1 MRAHRGKR
9 ARASVWLALAVAFGA
24 GRLHANDLVQAS
36 LLAEPAAITPGVPFT
51 AAIRLRVPP
60 DWHLSWRNPGDAGLP
75 PAIAWQ
81 LPAQISAGPLQWP
94 APHAITTGPVTIYA
108 LEDEVWLLSELVP
121 ARGLPT
127 DSATVLLAANV
138 EWLVCKDLCVPE
150 KARVTLSLPLAE
162 NPAPGLGPEVAQFA
176 AARARLPRTLGFSAQ
191 LGKQDLVG
199 GTAELSIATAGLELA
214 GRDGSTAQFFP
225 YATNAINP
233 GAAQLMHPR
242 GRGFSLTLARPEHA
256 SAELT
261 ELSGVLVLQ
270 GREARDQVVAEIS
283 TGTPETTRLSSL
295 PLWLAL
301 ICAFAGGLILNLMPC
316 VLPVLGFKVLSLIRD
331 AGAGQRRARIGG
343 LAYSAGVVASFWV
356 LASVLL
362 AMRASGSALGWGF
375 QMQSPAVVSL
385 LALLFFVCAFAFLGF
400 FEIGLALQTQA
411 GAIRFSSSALGAFG
425 SGVLATA
432 VATPCTAPFMTVA
445 LGAALVS
452 PPLESFLIF
461 TALGVGMAWP
471 YALLS
476 LWPALLRRIPKPGP
490 WMARLQQGLAF
501 PLFATVLW
509 LLSVLSAEAGPRRV
523 TATLTAMLV
532 VGLSLFIWRA
542 FGGPA
547 APGIQRLS
555 AGLAALVLAL
565 AGALAAASPT
575 TFVGAQAQDSLAPS
589 QTGNLLVAHHDA
601 ANAPDADAEVA
612 WQDWS
617 PEKFAQLRAEKRWVF
632 VDFTAAWCLTCQVN
646 ERLIFSSRAVRER
659 FASLGVVPL
668 RADWTRADPAITRAL
683 ESFGRSGVPLNVIA
697 GPNDRAPVVLPAV
710 LTPGMV
716 LDALSFV
723 SAEH

>member
-9 ARASVWLALAVAFGA
+9 ASLWIALAVALGA

-51 AAIRLRVPP
+51 AAVRLRVPP

-81 LPAQISAGPLQWP
+81 LPAQISAGPVQWP

-108 LEDEVWLLSELVP
+108 LEGEVWLLSELVP
-121 ARGLPT
+121 ARGLPA
-127 DSATVLLAANV
+127 DSATVMLAANV
-138 EWLVCKDLCVPE
+138 EWLVCKDLCIPE
-150 KARVTLSLPLAE
+150 KARVQLSLPLSE

-214 GRDGSTAQFFP
+214 RLDGSTAQFFP
-225 YATNAINP
+225 YATDAINP
-233 GAAQLMHPR
+233 GAAQLLHPR
-242 GRGFSLTLARPEHA
+242 WGGFSLTLARPEHA

-283 TGTPETTRLSSL
+283 TGTPEATRLSSL

-356 LASVLL
+356 LAGVLL

-411 GAIRFSSSALGAFG
+411 GAVRFSSSALGAFG

-490 WMARLQQGLAF
+490 WMVRLQQGLAF

-532 VGLSLFIWRA
+532 VGLALFIWRA

-565 AGALAAASPT
+565 AGAIAAASPT
-575 TFVGAQAQDSLAPS
+575 TFVGAQANDAPP

-659 FASLGVVPL
+659 FTSLGVVPL

-697 GPNDRAPVVLPAV
+697 GPNGRAPVVLPAV

>member
-1 MRAHRGKR
+1 MRAHRGN
-9 ARASVWLALAVAFGA
+9 RASLWVALTVALGA

-36 LLAEPAAITPGVPFT
+36 LLAEPAAVTPGVPFT
-51 AAIRLRVPP
+51 AAVRLRVPP
-60 DWHLSWRNPGDAGLP
+60 DWHVSWRNPGDAGLP

-94 APHAITTGPVTIYA
+94 APHAITTGPVTVYA
-108 LEDEVWLLSELVP
+108 LEGEVWLLSELVP

-127 DSATVLLAANV
+127 DSATVMLAANV
-138 EWLVCKDLCVPE
+138 EWLVCKDLCIPE
-150 KARVTLSLPLAE
+150 SARVQLSLPLSE
-162 NPAPGLGPEVAQFA
+162 NPALGLGPEVAQFA
-176 AARARLPRTLGFSAQ
+176 AARTHVPRTLGFSAQ
-191 LGKQDLVG
+191 LEKQDLLG

-214 GRDGSTAQFFP
+214 GLHGTTAQFFP

-242 GRGFSLTLARPEHA
+242 WRGFSLTLARPEHA

-283 TGTPETTRLSSL
+283 TGTPEPTRLSSL

-331 AGAGQRRARIGG
+331 AGEGQRRARIGG

-356 LASVLL
+356 LAGVLL
-362 AMRASGSALGWGF
+362 AMRASGSALGWGY

-400 FEIGLALQTQA
+400 FEIGLTLQTKA
-411 GAIRFSSSALGAFG
+411 GSVRFSSTGVGAFG

-452 PPLESFLIF
+452 PPVESLLIF

-490 WMARLQQGLAF
+490 WMIRLQQGLAF

-509 LLSVLSAEAGPRRV
+509 LLSVLSAQAGPRRV

-542 FGGPA
+542 FGGPTV
-547 APGIQRLS
+547 PGIQRLS

-565 AGALAAASPT
+565 AGAIAAASPT
-575 TFVGAQAQDSLAPS
+575 TFVGAQAIDAPP
-589 QTGNLLVAHHDA
+589 QTGNLWVAHHDA

-697 GPNDRAPVVLPAV
+697 GPDGSAPIVLPAV
-710 LTPGMV
+710 LTPGTV
-716 LDALSFV
+716 LEALSLV
-723 SAEH
+723 SVGH